1 METDAKQIGHLWK
14 RYHPCVGG
22 TMLDISVCP
31 QNVCGSVLSY
41 MLAFSYI
48 HVTIM
53 LLYLNIIVSGMH
65 ASLCSLFAACKI
77 WFYSHLQCPDRC
89 KLLFRCREARFV
101 HSCIEK
107 HGNKKNLSWHFLSDS
122 LKTPPMPVLAGVW
135 PGSGDGIEHAL
146 KWGIRASAWSC
157 YVREEEEKEEP
168 AGPGG
173 DPAGTL
179 ILSTV
184 AKGLVASG
192 IIHQCGRFR

>member
-1 METDAKQIGHLWK
+1 
-14 RYHPCVGG
+14 
-22 TMLDISVCP
+22 MLDISVCP

-65 ASLCSLFAACKI
+65 ASLRSLFAACKI

-107 HGNKKNLSWHFLSDS
+107 
-122 LKTPPMPVLAGVW
+122 
-135 PGSGDGIEHAL
+135 
-146 KWGIRASAWSC
+146 
-157 YVREEEEKEEP
+157 
-168 AGPGG
+168 
-173 DPAGTL
+173 
-179 ILSTV
+179 
-184 AKGLVASG
+184 KGLVASG

>member
-1 METDAKQIGHLWK
+1 
-14 RYHPCVGG
+14 
-22 TMLDISVCP
+22 MLDISVCP

-48 HVTIM
+48 RVTIM
-53 LLYLNIIVSGMH
+53 LLYVNIIVSGMH
-65 ASLCSLFAACKI
+65 ASLLSLFAACKI

-135 PGSGDGIEHAL
+135 HRARVEMGDSGLSL
-146 KWGIRASAWSC
+146 KLLCKGR
-157 YVREEEEKEEP
+157 RRKR
-168 AGPGG
+168 
-173 DPAGTL
+173 GT
-179 ILSTV
+179 S
-184 AKGLVASG
+184 
-192 IIHQCGRFR
+192 RPWR